1 MHAEHLVNELVNYHC
16 PTRRRKRN
24 QSDASDWFRLRLKSS
39 ASEWFHNLPRRR
51 RLIPQTFFH
60 TKTRSRKHFFIE
72 KPYPANSFFAK
83 SCIPQTLFIPKPYP
97 ANSFSRKPLSRTR
110 VDGGVWGAWPPSEKQ
125 EFPIFSKIHFLNTPH
140 LPNESFNS
148 STTFSKKKIPNI
160 LNSNLNFF
168 F

>member
-97 ANSFSRKPLSRTR
+97 ANSFSRKRS
-110 VDGGVWGAWPPSEKQ
+110 GMQFWG
-125 EFPIFSKIHFLNTPH
+125 
-140 LPNESFNS
+140 
-148 STTFSKKKIPNI
+148 
-160 LNSNLNFF
+160 NSNIASDNIIIITKCKYTCSGVAPVRAGSSGVIPILRQII
-168 F
+168 